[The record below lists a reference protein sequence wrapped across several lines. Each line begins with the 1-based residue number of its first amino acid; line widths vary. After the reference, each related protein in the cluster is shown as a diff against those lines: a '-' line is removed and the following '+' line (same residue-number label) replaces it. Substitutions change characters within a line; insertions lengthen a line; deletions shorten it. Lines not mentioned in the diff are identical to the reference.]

1 MFAHRQPEHPGPA
14 TQTSTA
20 SLSSAHTSRGGGG
33 GRGGESERQPDYL
46 AATVVHKDLGG
57 NKQADVSNEVGGF
70 V

>member
-33 GRGGESERQPDYL
+33 GRGESERQLDYL

-57 NKQADVSNEVGGF
+57 NKQADVSNEVEGF